1 MRTQDLIK
9 KLAGLTAIYGL
20 SSIIGRLLNYLLTPL
35 LTRVFTQGEYG
46 IITELY
52 SYSGFLLVL
61 FVYGME
67 TAFFWYVKSSG
78 KTAEQVYST
87 VMWSIIGTTAL
98 LVGLTVGFAPT
109 IAGWINYPNNAEYV
123 VWFAFI
129 VGLDT
134 LSAIPFA
141 LLRYQE
147 RAWRF
152 ALIRLT
158 NIGVNIGLVLFFLL
172 LCPVWADKYS
182 FIGAWYVPQLGV
194 GYVFI
199 ANLIAGAV
207 TLLLLLPQLLQIK
220 LQFDAALWRQ
230 MLVYALPLVVVGFAG
245 IVNEM
250 LDRVM
255 LKYLLPYDAA
265 TNQAML
271 GVYGAC
277 YKLSIL
283 MSLFTQAYRFA
294 AEPLFFAQAE
304 RQHAPYLYAQ
314 SMKFFVIAGVV
325 IFMGVMLFLD
335 IFQHFIGKDFRV
347 GLPVVPYL
355 LMANLFLGIYYNL
368 SIWYKLSGK
377 THIGAYISVAGAF
390 ITIALNLLL
399 VPQFGYLGAA
409 WATLACYMA
418 MCVLSYYIGGRYFPI
433 PYNTSIITAY
443 IVAAVLVVV
452 ADDLWLTHLPY
463 MLAGVMR
470 ILLIT
475 LFLVVIYLTEK
486 RHVTA

>member
-67 TAFFWYVKSSG
+67 TAFFRYVKSSG

-87 VMWSIIGTTAL
+87 VMWSIVGTTAL
-98 LVGLTVGFAPT
+98 LVGLMVGLAPT

-220 LQFDAALWRQ
+220 LQFNAALWRQ

-304 RQHAPYLYAQ
+304 RQHAPRLYAQ

-368 SIWYKLSGK
+368 SIWYKLSSK

-418 MCVLSYYIGGRYFPI
+418 MCTLSYFIGGRYYPI
-433 PYNTSIITAY
+433 PYNTGIIMAY
-443 IVAAVLVVV
+443 IVAAVLVV
-452 ADDLWLTHLPY
+452 AANGLWLTHLPY
-463 MLAGVMR
+463 MLAGAVK
-470 ILLIT
+470 ILLLA
-475 LFLVVIYLTEK
+475 LFLAAVYLTEK
-486 RHVTA
+486 RQVTA